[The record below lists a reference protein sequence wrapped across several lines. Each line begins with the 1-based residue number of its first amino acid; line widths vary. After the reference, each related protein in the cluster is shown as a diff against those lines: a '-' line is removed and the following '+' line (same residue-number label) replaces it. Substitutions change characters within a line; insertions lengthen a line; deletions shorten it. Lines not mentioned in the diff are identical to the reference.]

1 MRSNVNTIEEFI
13 KSENINAEI
22 LRFKGKVISV
32 DMASKVSGFPK
43 DKIIKTLIVIAD
55 GKPYAILLS
64 GDKMLDYGK
73 LRKLLKCKKV
83 RLARREEVMKV
94 TGFDVG
100 EVSPLSP
107 SLEHIPKVADSN
119 ILSKDIVLIG
129 GGSHYALIKIR
140 TEELIRAISPVIA
153 DVSK

>member
-1 MRSNVNTIEEFI
+1 MSNVNTIVEFI
-13 KSENINAEI
+13 KSKNINAEI
-22 LRFKGKVISV
+22 LRFKGKVISA

-55 GKPYAILLS
+55 GKPYAIMLS
-64 GDKMLDYGK
+64 GDKMLNYSK

-83 RLARREEVMKV
+83 RLAKREEVVKI
-94 TGFDVG
+94 TGFDIG
-100 EVSPLSP
+100 EVSPLSQ

-129 GGSHYALIKIR
+129 SGSHYALIKIK
-140 TEELIRAISPVIA
+140 TKELIRAINPIIA